1 MIRSSI
7 HHLLHDLAQFIHL
20 DGKHSAIPSLV
31 PIAGNRLIERRTQT
45 LHAMPKNILKPNQQR
60 AIQIAFLR
68 RGDDGG

>member
-20 DGKHSAIPSLV
+20 DGKDSAIPSLV
-31 PIAGNRLIERRTQT
+31 AIAGNRLIERRTQT

-60 AIQIAFLR
+60 PVQIAFLR
-68 RGDDGG
+68 CGGDGG